1 MQHHA
6 DKRILYNRWRPGHRA
21 GEKPLHN
28 RRQHHDSGQAHRH
41 PMPRLPLHGPGL
53 RPFLWGRGH
62 RRSLRER
69 CVRLRYDA
77 GLEPG
82 SDPTAPDS
90 GQARRHPM
98 PRLPLHGRLPATRAG
113 RGAPHAGPLTPSL
126 HGMRPWSFRRGVQLR
141 APATRI
147 SASVAPYACPLRRLG
162 RHAGIQCRACPYTY
176 LARLAW
182 QGRTTVCARQAP
194 LLEHRF
200 AGTRTSTLAD
210 RAPCPPVT

>member
-41 PMPRLPLHGPGL
+41 PMPRLPLHIPCRGRRVGVDHSDGRIAVDPLHAAPGQ
-53 RPFLWGRGH
+53 
-62 RRSLRER
+62 S
-69 CVRLRYDA
+69 
-77 GLEPG
+77 
-82 SDPTAPDS
+82 
-90 GQARRHPM
+90 RRHPM